1 MELHHH
7 LILIIFINVI
17 FTLLILSPDKFISA
31 LPHYGITQNQNLET
45 KLNFKLY
52 DITLENTFYDSKLL
66 SFKLPTGWGITH
78 ENEQLDFLH
87 LDLYP
92 KNGDQAQILIVS
104 SNSMLLPG
112 VEELLPSMVESM
124 FKQSAGNDKDIVK
137 IRS

>member
-1 MELHHH
+1 MELYHH

-17 FTLLILSPDKFISA
+17 FTLLIFSPDKFIYA
-31 LPHYGITQNQNLET
+31 LPDYDITQNQNLEN

-87 LDLYP
+87 LDFYP
-92 KNGDQAQILIVS
+92 KNGDHA
-104 SNSMLLPG
+104 
-112 VEELLPSMVESM
+112 
-124 FKQSAGNDKDIVK
+124 
-137 IRS
+137 